1 MVSYRYHRKS
11 HGFLSLDEEYTLKSL
26 DEVPQTGNSEYLKA
40 ERRKDVSDLSL
51 SLYSYVYL
59 YMYIYIIR
67 YNCI

>member
-51 SLYSYVYL
+51 S
-59 YMYIYIIR
+59 I
-67 YNCI
+67 

>member
-51 SLYSYVYL
+51 SLYIV
-59 YMYIYIIR
+59 MYIFICIYI
-67 YNCI
+67 